1 VIGYWQR
8 VNKKSIGLLLV
19 RQARPSIIKYWRKIK

>member
-1 VIGYWQR
+1 MNIE
-8 VNKKSIGLLLV
+8 GLLLV